1 MLQIITPHQSLKG
14 NANYLPNSSTICH
27 QRDIKEKDDPTQDIA
42 LSPAEGR
49 GYSKLLHN
57 E

>member
-1 MLQIITPHQSLKG
+1 MLD
-14 NANYLPNSSTICH
+14 
-27 QRDIKEKDDPTQDIA
+27 QRDIKEKDDPTRDIA

-49 GYSKLLHN
+49 GYGKLLHN